1 LPFRFHNLATHG
13 ISPIRL
19 QARGPGSDIAADLYR
34 RFPLPPGGLAARN
47 LRMANSCF
55 SFAGALGMLAG
66 EGTGFGLVSA
76 SQ

>member
-13 ISPIRL
+13 ISPIK
-19 QARGPGSDIAADLYR
+19 AGEGPGSDIAADVCR
-34 RFPLPPGGLAARN
+34 RFPLPPGALAARN